1 MRPPAFWQNPADHP
15 GWQARVLAPLGALYG
30 ALTRRRLSRGTP
42 ARIDVPVICVGN
54 LNVGGTG
61 KTPTVIWLLEKLRDA
76 GHQPHV
82 ISKGYGGTVNGP
94 LQVDPSRHSAARTGD
109 EPLLV
114 AAFGEVWVGRDRA
127 ATARAAAAAGAT
139 VLILDDGFQDPALA
153 KDMSIVVVD
162 AARGFGNA
170 RCLPAGPL
178 REPIGRGLA
187 RADLVLSIGDDQ
199 AQTGFATPLGAV
211 PRARGRLAPLQT
223 GMDWTGARVLAFAG
237 IGDPGKFFATL
248 RAQGAEIVRA
258 EALDDHQKF
267 GPGLLNRLEA
277 EARLRNAQLVTTEKD
292 AVRLPLGFRPKVI
305 TLPVRLQI
313 EDEDTVLSLIR
324 ERIASLSKP

>member
-15 GWQARVLAPLGALYG
+15 GWQARILAPLGALYG

-82 ISKGYGGTVNGP
+82 ISKGYGGTVNVP

-199 AQTGFATPLGAV
+199 AQTGFATPLGTV

-324 ERIASLSKP
+324 ERIASL

>member
-1 MRPPAFWQNPADHP
+1 MMRPPAFWQNPADHP
-15 GWQARVLAPLGALYG
+15 GWQARILAPLGALYG

-82 ISKGYGGTVNGP
+82 ISKGYGGTVNVP

-199 AQTGFATPLGAV
+199 AQTGFATPLGTV

-324 ERIASLSKP
+324 ERIASL